1 MKRILRRKFIKSSGL
16 TAAGAMLCLINCGE
30 SSEKSGKGGKSS
42 RAIRGNSRVV
52 RCRRPEWFT
61 LGEKA
66 NPQRIEQ
73 LLTATLQVLFDTQ
86 DPRQGLREMFNP
98 NEKIAIK
105 VNCLSGRSMSTH
117 TQLAWGMVE
126 LLKKIGISEDNIT
139 IWDRSDID
147 LTRGGYQLNSGKGVK
162 VYGVD
167 FSGYSRELLIHR
179 SIGSF
184 IAKIVQQCDK
194 IINLPVLKD
203 HGIVGVTLSL
213 KNFFGAIHN
222 PFKYHNNNGD
232 PYVADLYSYPL
243 IRDKTVLTIIDG
255 IAGQYEGGPPPQPQ
269 WQWNFGGLLAGIDPV
284 ALDRIG
290 LDIIESLRAEKGIP
304 SLSEASRYP
313 YYLTT
318 AEELGLGNFQRANID
333 LIDG

>member
-1 MKRILRRKFIKSSGL
+1 MEKILRRKFIKSSGL
-16 TAAGAMLCLINCGE
+16 AAAGAMLCLTNCGE
-30 SSEKSGKGGKSS
+30 SSEKSENGGKSRRTS
-42 RAIRGNSRVV
+42 RSNSRVAQ
-52 RCRRPEWFT
+52 CRRPEWFT

-73 LLTATLQVLFDTQ
+73 LLTKTLQVFFNTQ
-86 DPRQGLREMFNP
+86 DPRQGLREMFDP
-98 NEKIAIK
+98 NDKIAVK
-105 VNCLSGRSMSTH
+105 VNCLSGRNMSTH
-117 TQLAWGMVE
+117 TQIAWGMVE
-126 LLKKIGISEDNIT
+126 WLKKIGVNEDNIT
-139 IWDRSDID
+139 IWDRADID
-147 LTRGGYQLNSGKGVK
+147 LIRGGYQLNSLKGVK

-167 FSGYSRELLIHR
+167 SSGFSRELIIHR

-184 IAKIVQQCDK
+184 IGKIVERCEK

-222 PFKYHNNNGD
+222 PYKYHHNNGD
-232 PYVADLYSYPL
+232 PYVADLYSHPL
-243 IRDKTVLTIIDG
+243 IKDKTVLTVIDG

-269 WQWNFGGLLAGIDPV
+269 WQWNFGGLIAGADPV

-290 LDIIESLRAEKGIP
+290 LDIIESLRSEKGIP

-313 YYLTT
+313 VYLVT
-318 AEELGLGNFQRANID
+318 AEELGLGNYQRENID